1 MEVGASCSVVAS
13 LSQSHKKKH
22 VVITMGKQRTII
34 LIGTLALAVAISAV
48 IGFVLFRGTKQVY
61 VANDTI
67 PVNTKVT
74 SDMLT
79 ARRINSADLP
89 DKALTKKSEILNH
102 YTSLGVTKGGVFT
115 VNNMAD
121 KADSASDA
129 VAEGMSQL
137 AIKSDNLPSKLAK
150 GDRVNVIISASTQN
164 LGNIA
169 LTYQGIYVT
178 DIYYDGDNAI
188 NGVEVLVSPEQ
199 AQKIVYAM
207 QNGTISVA
215 LVNSSYKAHQ
225 MAYTDETAFLDTSD
239 PATATAENDGTDTA
253 AQADA
258 GTATDV
264 TDTAV
269 ADTSAAA

>member
-1 MEVGASCSVVAS
+1 MLLA
-13 LSQSHKKKH
+13 LLWLHYHNLIKKKH

-34 LIGTLALAVAISAV
+34 LIGTLALAVAISGV
-48 IGFVLFRGTKQVY
+48 IGFVLFKDTKQVY
-61 VANDTI
+61 VARDTI

-79 ARRINSADLP
+79 ARRISSTDLP

-129 VAEGMSQL
+129 VAKGMSQL

-239 PATATAENDGTDTA
+239 PAAATENSGTNAGT
-253 AQADA
+253 ADA
-258 GTATDV
+258 GTADANAAATTD
-264 TDTAV
+264 AGV
-269 ADTSAAA
+269 ADAETAA